1 MAWNEPGGG
10 NRDPWN
16 PSGRRGSGSGGS
28 GGNGGGGGGGGG
40 DGGLPDVDQMLE
52 RLKARF
58 KGKGPRPGGL
68 SPGSVGLLA
77 GAIGLLWLAS
87 GFYVVDEQERA
98 VVTRFGAYTGTSEP
112 GLRWRL
118 PWPIERVETINVTQ
132 VRQVTE
138 RSDMLTQDEN
148 IVDVELKVQYRVSAA
163 DKYLFSQADPDS
175 TLRQVTKSAVREVVG
190 RSKMDFVL
198 SGEGRQ
204 QVSQHTQQILQERLD
219 SYDSGLIVAEVN
231 LQNVQAPEGVQDAF
245 LDATKARE
253 DQARLINEAEAYA
266 NERLPRAS
274 GAAARELA
282 EAIGYRDRLIAQ
294 ATGESARF
302 SKLLAEY
309 HKAPRVTRDR
319 LYLETMSQ
327 VLGDVTKIIIDVDK
341 NGPMIYL
348 PLDQLNKAIRGAEG
362 AEAPAAANSGTRP
375 STSAAERSRERGG
388 R

>member
-16 PSGRRGSGSGGS
+16 QNGRR
-28 GGNGGGGGGGGG
+28 GG
-40 DGGLPDVDQMLE
+40 DGGVPDVDQMLE

-68 SPGSVGLLA
+68 SSGGAGLLA
-77 GAIGLLWLAS
+77 AAIALLWVAS

-98 VVTRFGAYTGTSEP
+98 VVTRFGAYAGTSEP

-118 PWPIERVETINVTQ
+118 PWPIEKVDTINVTQ

-148 IVDVELKVQYRVSAA
+148 IVDVELKVQYRVSSAE
-163 DKYLFSQADPDS
+163 KYLFSQADPDS

-190 RSKMDFVL
+190 RNKMDSIL

-204 QVSQHTQQILQERLD
+204 EVSQRTQQILQERLD
-219 SYDSGLIVAEVN
+219 AYDSGLIVAEVN
-231 LQNVQAPEGVQDAF
+231 LQNVQAPEPVQDAF
-245 LDATKARE
+245 TDAIKARE
-253 DQARLINEAEAYA
+253 DQERLKNEAEAYA
-266 NERLPRAS
+266 NDRLPRAR

-282 EAIGYRDRLIAQ
+282 EAIAYRDRLIAQ
-294 ATGESARF
+294 ANGESERF
-302 SKLLAEY
+302 KKLLAEY

-327 VLGDVTKIIIDVDK
+327 VLGDVTKIIVDVDK

-348 PLDQLNKAIRGAEG
+348 PLDQLNKAGRGAEG
-362 AEAPAAANSGTRP
+362 AEAPAASGSGSRP
-375 STSAAERSRERGG
+375 SPSAAERSRERGG